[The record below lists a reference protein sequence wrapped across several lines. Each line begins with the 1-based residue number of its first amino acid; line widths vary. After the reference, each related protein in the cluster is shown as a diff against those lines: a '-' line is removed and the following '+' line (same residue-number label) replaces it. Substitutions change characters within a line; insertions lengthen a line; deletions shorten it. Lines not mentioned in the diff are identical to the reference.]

1 MKQELIALYAI
12 DPYGGQ
18 YSCVFGDAETDL
30 ILLRRSKSKI
40 GVSIAPASWKASPAN
55 VRFGSK
61 ADIKTVLYE
70 GPLIAKSGHC
80 RWR

>member
-18 YSCVFGDAETDL
+18 YSCVFGDSETDL
-30 ILLRRSKSKI
+30 IFLRRSKSKI

-55 VRFGSK
+55 VRFGS
-61 ADIKTVLYE
+61 
-70 GPLIAKSGHC
+70 
-80 RWR
+80 